1 VQAYTA
7 LVGLCEDRVED
18 AFALLAEMKAARV
31 RPNQFTLA
39 ALVRVCA
46 KGGQLERV
54 RVLLDE
60 MFHGGSAAPTYVYNA
75 LILAASQSGGDVEE
89 QGGLAAAME
98 AYGRMRLH
106 QRKPDAVT
114 AKYLLLT
121 HHHHGA
127 AASGLVLFKRQFS
140 EMGAVVLTDET
151 VVAALRVAAAAAAA
165 GGSKD
170 DVAETVGQLLEVRT
184 QPLELTGVV
193 GATILCP
200 PQYDTTGTIC
210 KIHAH
215 LSLHSPWLLRWT
227 QDGMP
232 VISWQPETQ
241 YYCKA

>member
-200 PQYDTTGTIC
+200 PLRHHGNNLQNTCASVSALTMATSMDSRR
-210 KIHAH
+210 HA
-215 LSLHSPWLLRWT
+215 SNLLAARNSILL
-227 QDGMP
+227 QG
-232 VISWQPETQ
+232 
-241 YYCKA
+241 